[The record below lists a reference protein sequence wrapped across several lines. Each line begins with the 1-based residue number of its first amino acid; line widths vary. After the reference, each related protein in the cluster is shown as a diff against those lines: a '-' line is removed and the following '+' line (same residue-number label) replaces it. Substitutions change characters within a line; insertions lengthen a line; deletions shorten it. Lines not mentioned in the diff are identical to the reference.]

1 MNKYESV
8 IIINPA
14 VDEERLNALTT
25 KFTEMINKDDAIE
38 IRICNAEHDEYAD
51 NYDLILIT
59 NRDVD
64 PASLCTKGEFIK
76 KTTSRL
82 WISKTRYYIEAGT
95 WTQEFLD
102 ALAYN
107 LGVCDEKEV
116 YEALSKSDWS
126 SM

>member
-1 MNKYESV
+1 
-8 IIINPA
+8 
-14 VDEERLNALTT
+14 
-25 KFTEMINKDDAIE
+25 MINKDDAIE

-76 KTTSRL
+76 KTSSRL

-95 WTQEFLD
+95 WTQKFLD

-116 YEALSKSDWS
+116 YKALSRSDWS
-126 SM
+126 PM